1 MPIKLIY
8 TPQKKEWYT
17 AMKLSF
23 VHSFFSLHFCLLIS
37 FVVVW
42 LVKTCYI
49 SENFVMVESP
59 LLRLHL
65 QASANSILPQYMTQF
80 IKSYNEPYL
89 TLVLNWLTT
98 FMTDIWWFE
107 ECQFQTIISL
117 LLLAVRVSRV
127 DFCKAFRGW
136 SVGSCRDFHSVSAEP
151 ELEDFLL
158 YFLILFQ
165 KSAVLCNCL
174 K

>member
-1 MPIKLIY
+1 
-8 TPQKKEWYT
+8 
-17 AMKLSF
+17 MKLSF

-98 FMTDIWWFE
+98 FMTDIW
-107 ECQFQTIISL
+107 
-117 LLLAVRVSRV
+117 
-127 DFCKAFRGW
+127 
-136 SVGSCRDFHSVSAEP
+136 
-151 ELEDFLL
+151 
-158 YFLILFQ
+158 
-165 KSAVLCNCL
+165 
-174 K
+174 